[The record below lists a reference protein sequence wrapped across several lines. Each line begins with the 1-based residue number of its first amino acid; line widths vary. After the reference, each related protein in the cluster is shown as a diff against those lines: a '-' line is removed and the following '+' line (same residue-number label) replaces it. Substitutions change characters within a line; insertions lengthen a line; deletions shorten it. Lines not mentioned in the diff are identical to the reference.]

1 MAKSEG
7 ELTWQDL
14 EVGYIVSE
22 PGNARIYQSGTW
34 RSQRPIYEFKRCIKC
49 GLCYIFCP
57 EACIS
62 QNDEGHFEADLY
74 YCKGCGICAQEC
86 PTRVITMVEEEE

>member
-14 EVGYIVSE
+14 EVGYIVNE
-22 PGNARIYQSGTW
+22 PGNARVYQTGTW
-34 RSQRPIYEFKRCIKC
+34 RSQRPTYDFKRCIKC

-62 QNDEGHFEADLY
+62 QNDEGHFEADPY

>member
-22 PGNARIYQSGTW
+22 PGNARVYQSGTW
-34 RSQRPIYEFKRCIKC
+34 RSQRPTYDFKRCIKC

-57 EACIS
+57 EACIR
-62 QNDEGHFEADLY
+62 QNDEGYFEADLY

-86 PTRVITMVEEEE
+86 PTMVITMVEEEE

>member
-22 PGNARIYQSGTW
+22 PGNARVYQTGTW

-62 QNDEGHFEADLY
+62 QNDDGYFEADLY